1 MSLTTAV
8 RSVFRSAAKKFPG
21 AAEADIAVYA
31 KLIYEA
37 AATNLKSTY
46 KDEEAVGAADK
57 ELAEAAERGEAWA
70 ENLRDSVLVNVVKP
84 VVDKANEKGVDPV
97 SALVLADFTEEQAR
111 EYVAALADR
120 ADDADTDSDSD
131 SDSDDSADEA
141 GSDDDTTGSTD
152 AVSYGYGSPVASN

>member
-57 ELAEAAERGEAWA
+57 EMAEAAERGEAWA

-120 ADDADTDSDSD
+120 TDA
-131 SDSDDSADEA
+131 DSDDSADEA
-141 GSDDDTTGSTD
+141 DVDTDDDSDSDDTGSTD

>member
-46 KDEEAVGAADK
+46 KDEEAIGAADK
-57 ELAEAAERGEAWA
+57 EMAEAAERGEAWA

-120 ADDADTDSDSD
+120 ADDAD

-141 GSDDDTTGSTD
+141 DSDDDTTGSTD
-152 AVSYGYGSPVASN
+152 AVSYGYGSPVASH

>member
-57 ELAEAAERGEAWA
+57 EMAEAAERGEAWA

-120 ADDADTDSDSD
+120 ADDAD

-141 GSDDDTTGSTD
+141 DSDDDDTTGSTD